1 MDTNTTKK
9 FSVMIPVYNTGQFLE
24 RCLDSVLNQSFQDFE
39 IVLVD
44 DGSTDLNTIKICD
57 RYGENEKIKVVHKDN
72 EGLLITR
79 RRAMQYCEG
88 EYFCFLDSDDY
99 WNKNLLW
106 EVNSVIEEYHCD
118 LVLFRFKR
126 EGTRRNA
133 PSPKLFRN
141 KTIFDESNKNE
152 LFQRFFDRDYLTNI
166 WLKVAKREI
175 VDMDKDYSPYKSV
188 KYGED
193 KMHSIPLLCNAN
205 RIGYIAKPLYYYCYN
220 PESIT
225 RKRDRNEPWERYEQ
239 LILREIYIEKTM
251 KDLFENIPVLL
262 QLFYV
267 DNFYSRICITKSCIG
282 LVSDVSRR
290 KEYIEKLFTDEMSDR
305 IKRDLSKEFIPFR
318 LRGYYKDFKRGIIID
333 KMLKKCKVK

>member
-1 MDTNTTKK
+1 MDINTTKK

-99 WNKNLLW
+99 WNKNLLQ
-106 EVNSVIEEYHCD
+106 EVNSAIEEYHCD

-126 EGTRRNA
+126 QGTRRNA

-141 KTIFDESNKNE
+141 KTIFDESNKDE
-152 LFQRFFDRDYLTNI
+152 LFKCFFDRAHLNNLV
-166 WLKVAKREI
+166 LKVAKRKI
-175 VDMDKDYSPYKSV
+175 VDMDVDYSAYASV
-188 KYGED
+188 VHAED
-193 KMHSIPLLCNAN
+193 KLQSLPILCNADK
-205 RIGYIAKPLYYYCYN
+205 ICYIAKPLYYYCNN
-220 PESIT
+220 PKSVT
-225 RKRDRNEPWERYEQ
+225 RKQDKNLPWKCYENG
-239 LILREIYIEKTM
+239 LFVNDFIEKTLQ
-251 KDLFENIPVLL
+251 DSFEKNPSLIL
-262 QLFYV
+262 LFYA
-267 DNFYSRICITKSCIG
+267 DIFDDRINCAKN
-282 LVSDVSRR
+282 LARLEPDDDRR
-290 KEYIEKLFTDEMSDR
+290 KEYMEKLFTDEMAVR
-305 IKRDLSKEFIPFR
+305 IKRELSKEFVPYR